1 MADWILKRLAC
12 PFLRLAHRGYI
23 AWLMLKGHHWH
34 SAAVAV
40 WHEGKVL
47 KVRHSYRRGWC
58 LPGGA
63 VRRGEDPRLAACREL
78 LEELGLKLRPDDLR
92 LVRDSRSQRRHYHLY
107 ECRLDERPQ
116 IDNNWEVVE
125 ARFVSPRSAG

>member
-1 MADWILKRLAC
+1 MKRRLY
-12 PFLRLAHRGYI
+12 PFLRLAHRVYI
-23 AWLMLKGHHWH
+23 AWLVLKGHRWE

-40 WHEGKVL
+40 WHNGKVL
-47 KVRHSYRRGWC
+47 KVRHSYRRGWY

-78 LEELGLKLRPDDLR
+78 HEEVGLQLQPGDLT
-92 LVRDSRSQRRHYHLY
+92 LVRDKRSRRRRYHLY

-116 IDNNWEVVE
+116 IDTNSWEIVE
-125 ARFVSPRSAG
+125 ARFVSHL

>member
-1 MADWILKRLAC
+1 L
-12 PFLRLAHRGYI
+12 LRLAHRAYI
-23 AWLMLKGHHWH
+23 AWLVLKGHRWE

-40 WHEGKVL
+40 WHNGKVL
-47 KVRHSYRRGWC
+47 KVRHSYRRGWY

-78 LEELGLKLRPDDLR
+78 HEEVGLQLQPGDLT
-92 LVRDSRSQRRHYHLY
+92 LVRDKRSRRRRYHLY

-116 IDNNWEVVE
+116 INTNSWEIVE
-125 ARFVSPRSAG
+125 ARFVSRL